1 MPRTRHGL
9 YAMRRSLTTLT
20 TRRLDGRSA
29 IAVAVRQ
36 FKADLTADLGGDL
49 SRAQQAILED
59 AAQAWVIRQVLDDY
73 IVRQPSLITKKRAL
87 LPVVRERMQ
96 VAEHLAKQLERLGLE
111 RRAKPVPD
119 LGDYLAAKLETKA
132 PAAKTTVHPPAPEPA
147 PGTTE
152 TTFTTEAGDRMKKEG
167 PGVGSA
173 KSVGDPPGDG
183 NSGVSVVRS
192 STTP

>member
-1 MPRTRHGL
+1 
-9 YAMRRSLTTLT
+9 MRRSLTTLT

-36 FKADLTADLGGDL
+36 FKTDLTADLGGDL

-73 IVRQPSLITKKRAL
+73 IVRQPSLVTKKRAL

-119 LGDYLAAKLETKA
+119 LGDYLKAKA
-132 PAAKTTVHPPAPEPA
+132 
-147 PGTTE
+147 G
-152 TTFTTEAGDRMKKEG
+152 EAGHEPPVDEETIIKNSKIT
-167 PGVGSA
+167 
-173 KSVGDPPGDG
+173 PGDG
-183 NSGVSVVRS
+183 EATPVEQSKRVEAPNETSVKEKTR
-192 STTP
+192 TT